1 MKEKYM
7 VEVEKVVLVEMESQ
21 ILAKVEVEEH
31 PPLVLNTVVEQLS

>member
-7 VEVEKVVLVEMESQ
+7 VEVETVVMVEMESQ

-31 PPLVLNTVVEQLS
+31 PRLVSSIVMEQP

>member
-7 VEVEKVVLVEMESQ
+7 VEVEKAVLVEMESQ

-31 PPLVLNTVVEQLS
+31 LPLVSNIAVEQLS